1 MIFRWDPRKHP
12 RDLLG
17 RFRDVINNA
26 HDADRIKSPSG
37 FEAFKYKDDWY
48 VTDKRSDG
56 GLPNSGMYN
65 SEDIPHAW
73 VKGRVRYGVGMGER
87 TNIDP
92 ISMNGGYIPGT
103 DHSNSKRIPSR
114 SIITTEEHV
123 VDILDWLEGYHDRLV
138 QKLMREARTI
148 LDEGQAR
155 IRMHDEGVRGFLRD
169 GRFKTQHETGY
180 SGGGM
185 FDPRLRESVESTL
198 WPDMDDYPIYGY
210 FHDPDVPDT
219 DNSEYYGAWVMVLKD
234 DLKDRMTMTVGDSLM
249 DEAPPS
255 YFHELVP
262 ETFYDYKNMYTP
274 EMQLWGGLAPD
285 EIDHVI
291 LDPAYWADIE
301 IPEAAE
307 TALRLRRH
315 GIATYNAEGHEL
327 WPTIAEKLVIEPDF
341 IDIRLEPSVEDLARY
356 DEWGMDT
363 PVPLASYRRQEIID
377 ALAVVAVV
385 DPITFERLGAVRT
398 VSTSD
403 GSDEAAAEIIHHGT
417 VMTAGSG
424 DEDLGDDPDLALIM
438 INDLSHGDMLNKG
451 DYSQL
456 AEGAN
461 ILHDNIGG
469 IVYHEMGHVWQDN
482 QSISLMEKATE
493 LYNGLEPET
502 ITDLISSRAATEP
515 KEMLAEIYAMR
526 IAGLKI
532 PSEFRELEPWLP
544 SN

>member
-12 RDLLG
+12 RDFLG

-48 VTDKRSDG
+48 VTDQQATG
-56 GLPNSGMYN
+56 VLP
-65 SEDIPHAW
+65 SETQLSRINRNTLPAHW
-73 VKGRVRYGVGMGER
+73 VTARVRYAVG
-87 TNIDP
+87 TDP
-92 ISMNGGYIPGT
+92 VSMNGGYIPGT
-103 DHSNSKRIPSR
+103 DHSKRLQQGSL
-114 SIITTEEHV
+114 ITTDEHV
-123 VDILDWLEGYHDRLV
+123 IDVLDWLEEYNDRTIRD
-138 QKLMREARTI
+138 LMQEARDL
-148 LDEGQAR
+148 LDGGQAR
-155 IRMHDEGVRGFLRD
+155 IRAHDAGIRGFLAD
-169 GRFKTQHETGY
+169 GRFKTQHEVGY
-180 SGGGM
+180 SSGGV
-185 FDPRLRESVESTL
+185 FDPSLRNNVEASL

-210 FHDPDVPDT
+210 FHDPDTEDV
-219 DNSEYYGAWVMVLKD
+219 DNGELYGPWVMVLD
-234 DLKDRMTMTVGDSLM
+234 DKLKDRTTMTVGDSLM

-262 ETFYDYKNMYTP
+262 ETFHGYTNLHTP

-291 LDPAYWADIE
+291 LNPAYEGDLEWE
-301 IPEAAE
+301 EVAE
-307 TALRLRRH
+307 TALRLRQH
-315 GIATYNAEGHEL
+315 GIATYSAEGHEL
-327 WPTIAEKLVIEPDF
+327 WPIIAEKLVIEPDS

-363 PVPLASYRRQEIID
+363 PVPLAPYRRQEIIN
-377 ALAVVAVV
+377 ALAVVAVA
-385 DPITFERLGAVRT
+385 DPVTFEKLGAVRT

-424 DEDLGDDPDLALIM
+424 DEDLGDDPDKALIM